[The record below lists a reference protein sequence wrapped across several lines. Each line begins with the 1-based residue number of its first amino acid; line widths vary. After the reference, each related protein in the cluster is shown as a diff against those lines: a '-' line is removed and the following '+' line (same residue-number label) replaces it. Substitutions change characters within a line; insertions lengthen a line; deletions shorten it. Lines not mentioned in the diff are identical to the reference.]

1 MTLPRITQ
9 FGPRLKRA
17 RLEKGWSVRGLA
29 ELTGVDFRTIYLY
42 EDEARSPNIEA
53 AVRLAQKLDC
63 SLDWLCG
70 LDEPA
75 AVQPLRCKAE
85 IQPIGCEVD
94 A

>member
-17 RLEKGWSVRGLA
+17 RLEKGWGVRRLA
-29 ELTGVDFRTIYLY
+29 KLSGVDYRTIYRY
-42 EDEARSPNIEA
+42 EDDSISPNIEA
-53 AVRLAQKLDC
+53 AVRLAQTLDC

-70 LDEPA
+70 LDT
-75 AVQPLRCKAE
+75 LAE
-85 IQPIGCEVD
+85 AQPIGCKTEIQPMSCEVP

>member
-17 RLEKGWSVRGLA
+17 RLEKGWGVRRLA
-29 ELTGVDFRTIYLY
+29 ELSGVDYRTIYRY
-42 EDEARSPNIEA
+42 EDEAISPNIEGA
-53 AVRLAQKLDC
+53 ARLAQTLDC

-75 AVQPLRCKAE
+75 AEQPMSCKAE
-85 IQPIGCEVD
+85 IQPMGCEV
-94 A
+94 AA

>member
-17 RLEKGWSVRGLA
+17 RMEKGWGVRKLA
-29 ELTGVDFRTIYLY
+29 KLSGIDFRTIYLY
-42 EDEARSPNIEA
+42 EDECRSPNLEGA
-53 AVRLAQKLDC
+53 ARLAQTLDC

-70 LDEPA
+70 LD
-75 AVQPLRCKAE
+75 VQ
-85 IQPIGCEVD
+85 IEVTTH